1 MSTVEINASKRYN
14 VIIEKGALSKVG
26 KLAKEIVGQC
36 RAVIITDDK
45 VDALYSAVLTA
56 SLEESGFNVIKF
68 VFENGEKSKNF
79 DTYKNIIEFLGAN
92 QIGRKDTIFALGGGV
107 VGDIAGFAAATFLRG
122 IRFIQL
128 PTTLLAAVDS
138 SVGGKTAI
146 DLVCG
151 KNLLGAFYQP
161 ELVVC
166 DTNTLSTLD
175 KSVFSD
181 GCAEVIKYGAISD
194 KVIFDLMKSPECIDL
209 DLVIRRCV
217 EAKRDVVVE
226 DEFEAGLR
234 QILNFGH
241 TFGHAVEKLS
251 NYKIP
256 HGSAVAI
263 GMAIIMRATAPDE
276 YTDKLISLL
285 EKYNLPTKTDFE
297 ADELFEAVL
306 NDKKRCADK
315 ITLVLPIKEGKCML
329 CNKSLKEAKEILAK
343 GL

>member
-26 KLAKEIVGQC
+26 ELAKEIIGQC

-45 VDALYSAVLTA
+45 VDALYSATLTA
-56 SLEESGFNVIKF
+56 SLEKSGFDVIKF

-79 DTYKNIIEFLGAN
+79 DTYKNIIDFLAAN
-92 QIGRKDTIFALGGGV
+92 RIGRKDTIFALGGGV
-107 VGDIAGFAAATFLRG
+107 VGDMAGFASATYLRG

-146 DLVCG
+146 DLAYG

-166 DTNTLSTLD
+166 DTNTLNTLD
-175 KSVFSD
+175 KNVFSD

-194 KVIFDLMKSPECIDL
+194 DVIFDLMKSPESLDIDL
-209 DLVIRRCV
+209 IIRRCV
-217 EAKRDVVVE
+217 EAKRNVVVE
-226 DEFEAGLR
+226 DEFESGLR

-263 GMAIIMRATAPDE
+263 GMAIIMRASAPGE
-276 YTDKLISLL
+276 YADKLISLL
-285 EKYNLPTKTDFE
+285 EKYNLPTKTDFR

-306 NDKKRCADK
+306 SDKKRYADK
-315 ITLVLPIKEGKCML
+315 ITLVLPIKEGECML
-329 CNKSLKEAKEILAK
+329 CNKSLSEAKEILSK